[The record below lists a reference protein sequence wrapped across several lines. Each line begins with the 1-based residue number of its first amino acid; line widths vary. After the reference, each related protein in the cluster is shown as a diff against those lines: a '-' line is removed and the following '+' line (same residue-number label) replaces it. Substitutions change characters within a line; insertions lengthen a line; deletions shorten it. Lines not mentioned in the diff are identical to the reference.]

1 MQVSWLFSH
10 QLKWGF
16 PQDFWHFR
24 SKNRPETPKENG
36 ELFIA
41 PYFFHITAVWHA
53 KKYVFIE
60 VRPLLE
66 VIWVFPKIWIPQ
78 NGWFLME
85 NPIKKMDLGVPLFL
99 ETPPLNI
106 CPKAIFPFQIPST
119 WESIFKQK
127 KTPFPKGYKFHV
139 QNLST
144 WSVSLHCKKVW
155 APTRYPPKIRTSWYV
170 YIVYIY
176 MYTYII

>member
-1 MQVSWLFSH
+1 M
-10 QLKWGF
+10 
-16 PQDFWHFR
+16 
-24 SKNRPETPKENG
+24 
-36 ELFIA
+36 
-41 PYFFHITAVWHA
+41 WHA

-106 CPKAIFPFQIPST
+106 FKSYLSVSNPFNMRIYIQTKKNTISQRIQVSCSKSFNMISFPPL
-119 WESIFKQK
+119 QK
-127 KTPFPKGYKFHV
+127 SLSSNP
-139 QNLST
+139 LST
-144 WSVSLHCKKVW
+144 ENQDILVRIYC
-155 APTRYPPKIRTSWYV
+155 I
-170 YIVYIY
+170 YICIH
-176 MYTYII
+176 T